1 MTKKVC
7 IMKQKKNRSILKFFS
22 FLILM
27 AFFLSGC
34 SRERTDGGQNHTL
47 KNGLYVKT
55 VSQSDAGNSNGKCEI
70 ALTTAAV
77 SFGDEG
83 KIISCRLDAAD
94 IEVAYTVEG
103 KAVPM
108 EKIATKRELG
118 DNYGMKAAG
127 AKAEWYEQANTFE
140 KLIEGKT
147 TDEIKALV
155 ADDGYGT
162 DDVIKAGCTI
172 SVEDFVKAIVNASKN

>member
-1 MTKKVC
+1 
-7 IMKQKKNRSILKFFS
+7 MKQKENLSFVKLFS
-22 FLILM
+22 FIVLLTL
-27 AFFLSGC
+27 FLSGC
-34 SRERTDGGQNHTL
+34 SRERTDVGQIHKV
-47 KNGLYVKT
+47 KNGLYIKT
-55 VSQSDAGNSNGKCEI
+55 VSQSDAGKSNGKCEI

-77 SFGDEG
+77 SFDDGG

-94 IEVAYTVEG
+94 VDVAYTAEG

-118 DNYGMKAAG
+118 DSYGMKAAG
-127 AKAEWYEQANTFE
+127 AKAEWYEQADAFE

-147 TDEIKALV
+147 TDEIKAYV
-155 ADDGYGT
+155 ADNGYGT